1 MYCDFNGKLLD
12 ELFELTLY
20 FLGWNRLVGT
30 FVTSHHGQSEKTRL
44 PSHREHKLVR
54 LSDWTSFVLF
64 ARYDYKQR
72 LRWLLSNCCD
82 FFIVGGFSWA
92 LDFFWELLP
101 VKDRARRLRDATVPV
116 PTPAIAGGL
125 FAINREW
132 FIELGIYDDGLEV
145 SESIIDSKVRKS
157 G

>member
-1 MYCDFNGKLLD
+1 M
-12 ELFELTLY
+12 
-20 FLGWNRLVGT
+20 
-30 FVTSHHGQSEKTRL
+30 
-44 PSHREHKLVR
+44 
-54 LSDWTSFVLF
+54 
-64 ARYDYKQR
+64 
-72 LRWLLSNCCD
+72 
-82 FFIVGGFSWA
+82 
-92 LDFFWELLP
+92 DFFWELLP
-101 VKDRARRLRDATVPV
+101 VKDRARRLRDATVSV